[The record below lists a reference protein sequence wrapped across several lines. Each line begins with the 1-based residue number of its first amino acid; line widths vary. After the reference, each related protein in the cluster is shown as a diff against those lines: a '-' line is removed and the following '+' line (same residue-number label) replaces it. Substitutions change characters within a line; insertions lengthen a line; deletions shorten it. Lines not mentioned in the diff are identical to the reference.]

1 MGATIAQA
9 ARSAGLEKTTSVN
22 SPAEAAELLDQ
33 LASAGDLVLVKGSRS
48 ARMERVL
55 EEFAATAN
63 QRAEFV
69 MMYYLHQFGGRVPGL
84 NVFSYVTFRAVA
96 AAITAFAISLIVGN
110 FVIRKLIS
118 LKVGQPIR
126 TAAEVHRLAELHGG
140 KQGVPT
146 MGGVLIIGAVC
157 LSSVLWARPDNRFVW
172 LALFA
177 MTVLGGLGFADDY
190 LKVTK
195 KKSEGISGRFK
206 LAAQLA
212 VAGVVTG
219 VFLTSPLL
227 EVQARSLYLPF
238 FKAPVIADMG
248 LFTFV
253 FFAIVV
259 AGSSNAVNLT
269 DGLDGLAIGCT
280 ITVAF
285 AYALL
290 TYAGGNFR
298 IAEYLQVPFYPFT
311 GELTVVCS
319 ALVGAGLGFL
329 WFNCHPAQVF
339 MGDTGSLAIG
349 GLIGVVAI
357 CCKQELLLDG
367 GRRRLR
373 DRSGLRHSPG
383 AQLQTHRQTHLR
395 DVADPSSFRTERLE
409 GKHRHRALLD
419 SLRHLRAARAGHA
432 QTQVKL
438 CVTPIEKWQFWGPD

>member
-1 MGATIAQA
+1 
-9 ARSAGLEKTTSVN
+9 
-22 SPAEAAELLDQ
+22 
-33 LASAGDLVLVKGSRS
+33 
-48 ARMERVL
+48 
-55 EEFAATAN
+55 
-63 QRAEFV
+63 
-69 MMYYLHQFGGRVPGL
+69 MMYYLHNLSTDVGVF
-84 NVFSYVTFRAVA
+84 NVFTYVTFRSVA
-96 AAITAFAISLIVGN
+96 AAITGFVISLLFGN
-110 FVIRKLIS
+110 FTIRKLIS

-140 KQGVPT
+140 KAGVPT
-146 MGGVLIIGAVC
+146 MGGVLIIAAV
-157 LSSVLWARPDNRFVW
+157 LISSILWARPDNRFVW

-177 MTVLGGLGFADDY
+177 MTVTGGLGFADDY

-206 LAAQLA
+206 LLIQLI
-212 VAGVVTG
+212 VAGIVTA

-238 FKAPVIADMG
+238 FKMPVIANMG

-253 FFAIVV
+253 FFAIVI
-259 AGSSNAVNLT
+259 AGASNAVNLT

-285 AYALL
+285 TYSLL
-290 TYAGGNFR
+290 TYAAGNFR

-329 WFNCHPAQVF
+329 WFNCHPAKMF

-357 CCKQELLLDG
+357 CCKQELLLVVVG
-367 GRRRLR
+367 GVFVIEAVSVIAQVLSFKMTGKRILLMSPLHHHFEL
-373 DRSGLRHSPG
+373 SGWKENTVIVRFWILS
-383 AQLQTHRQTHLR
+383 A
-395 DVADPSSFRTERLE
+395 VF
-409 GKHRHRALLD
+409 ALLGLATLK
-419 SLRHLRAARAGHA
+419 LR
-432 QTQVKL
+432 
-438 CVTPIEKWQFWGPD
+438 